1 MEKFR
6 EHEKEFKQNKLT
18 KTALQNISEIESK
31 FILSDDE
38 LGSYGDSGSDYDIS
52 GGSNDGSVSD
62 GIETADSDKKWL
74 VRFVS
79 EHLKRLQTDVETEL
93 TDIKNKKK
101 IRNSKNKDKI
111 GALLKKLEGWKR
123 VRDRAEEL

>member
-1 MEKFR
+1 M
-6 EHEKEFKQNKLT
+6 
-18 KTALQNISEIESK
+18 
-31 FILSDDE
+31 
-38 LGSYGDSGSDYDIS
+38 GSYGDSGSDYDIS
-52 GGSNDGSVSD
+52 GGSNNGSVSD

-79 EHLKRLQTDVETEL
+79 EHLKKLQTDVETEL

-111 GALLKKLEGWKR
+111 GALLKKLEGWKK